1 MENTKVL
8 VPGTSS
14 KGDHGYLFLEQVVRE
29 SMENT
34 KVLVPGTSSEGDHG
48 TCEGTCSWNKQ

>member
-34 KVLVPGTSSEGDHG
+34 KVLVPGTSSEQEHG
-48 TCEGTCSWNKQ
+48 K